1 MVPYNGTLYG
11 YNGTLYYKVMVIMVT
26 LYGNGYNGIV
36 VMVMVIMVIRYYNG
50 YITIPYKV
58 TI

>member
-1 MVPYNGTLYG
+1 
-11 YNGTLYYKVMVIMVT
+11 MVT